1 MMSAV
6 QPFISGAISK
16 TVNVPES
23 ITAEEITEVYM
34 QSWKMGVKAIAI
46 YRDSSKRTQPL
57 SAAGATRAEAHV
69 AAPAESGGFRPVRR
83 KLPAERRA
91 ITHKFSI
98 GGHEG
103 YITVGMYDDGQPGE
117 IFLVMAK
124 EGSAISGLMDSFAT
138 AISLALQ
145 YGVPLKVLIDKFS
158 HVRFEPSGHT
168 GNPEVPYAK
177 SIVDYIFRWLASKF
191 LPREEQAHRGV
202 HVAEA
207 PSVTLS
213 PNDAGKPAAVIAMDE
228 FKSMY
233 ALDDAPTCASC
244 GSIMVRNGTCYKCM
258 NCGETS
264 GCS

>member
-1 MMSAV
+1 
-6 QPFISGAISK
+6 
-16 TVNVPES
+16 
-23 ITAEEITEVYM
+23 
-34 QSWKMGVKAIAI
+34 
-46 YRDSSKRTQPL
+46 
-57 SAAGATRAEAHV
+57 
-69 AAPAESGGFRPVRR
+69 
-83 KLPAERRA
+83 
-91 ITHKFSI
+91 
-98 GGHEG
+98 
-103 YITVGMYDDGQPGE
+103 MYDDGQPGE

-124 EGSAISGLMDSFAT
+124 EGSAISGMMDSFAT

-168 GNPEVPYAK
+168 GNPEIPFAK

-191 LPREEQAHRGV
+191 LTTEEQLQTGV
-202 HVAEA
+202 HVMSKANLSGVDEA
-207 PSVTLS
+207 SAPKADADLL
-213 PNDAGKPAAVIAMDE
+213 ND

-244 GSIMVRNGTCYKCM
+244 GSIMVRNGSCYKCM